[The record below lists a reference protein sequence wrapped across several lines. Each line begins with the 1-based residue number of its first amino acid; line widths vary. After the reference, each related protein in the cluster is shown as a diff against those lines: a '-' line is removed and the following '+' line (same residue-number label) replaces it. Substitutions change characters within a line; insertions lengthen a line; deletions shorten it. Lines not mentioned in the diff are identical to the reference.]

1 MEHRGKQQQPY
12 RKMGQTARNLVVAA
26 TNNAFQPTTIATYL
40 TQMWAAN
47 IMQTVGWALVGALYS
62 TSSSRS
68 CECTCHNH
76 NQLLHHNQNHNVQQ
90 QKIVN
95 GNTQPS
101 VKSFG

>member
-1 MEHRGKQQQPY
+1 MEHRGKQQQQPY
-12 RKMGQTARNLVVAA
+12 RKMGQTARSLVVAA

-68 CECTCHNH
+68 CECTVHVTTTISYCTTTKATMFN
-76 NQLLHHNQNHNVQQ
+76 NQKLSMETLSQA
-90 QKIVN
+90 
-95 GNTQPS
+95 
-101 VKSFG
+101 